1 MLTFYN
7 IDTPSSFPNCAI
19 LLQQMIGVP
28 LLIYF
33 SLFFQFATLND
44 AATTL
49 FALINGDE
57 IYATF
62 AMLDAK
68 KTGGSLLIPIIYKI
82 YIGTYVAIFTI
93 IVVNL
98 LIALFTNAY
107 DSIKVTYYTLNILTL
122 ITAHKVVSGQ

>member
-1 MLTFYN
+1 
-7 IDTPSSFPNCAI
+7 
-19 LLQQMIGVP
+19 MIGVP

-107 DSIKVTYYTLNILTL
+107 DSIKVTYYTLIFLAL
-122 ITAHKVVSGQ
+122 ITARKVVSGQ

>member
-1 MLTFYN
+1 
-7 IDTPSSFPNCAI
+7 
-19 LLQQMIGVP
+19 
-28 LLIYF
+28 
-33 SLFFQFATLND
+33 
-44 AATTL
+44 
-49 FALINGDE
+49 
-57 IYATF
+57 
-62 AMLDAK
+62 MLDAK

-107 DSIKVTYYTLNILTL
+107 DSIKVIYYTLNILTL